1 MKRIYA
7 FKYAIDGIV
16 AFFRSEQ
23 NARIHVPAAASAIA
37 LGFCLHIT
45 RHEWIAILLCI
56 SAVFCMEMI
65 NTAIEKLCNIVHP
78 AYHSQIKMIKDIA
91 AGAVLLSAV
100 ASLVIGAMIF
110 LPKFF

>member
-7 FKYAIDGIV
+7 FKYAIDGIA
-16 AFFRSEQ
+16 AFLRSEQ
-23 NARIHVPAAASAIA
+23 NAPIHALAAASAIA
-37 LGFCLHIT
+37 LGFGLHIT
-45 RHEWIAILLCI
+45 RHEWMAILLCI

-78 AYHSQIKMIKDIA
+78 SYHSQIKMIKDIA

-100 ASLVIGAMIF
+100 ASLVIGTLIF
-110 LPKFF
+110 LPRIF